1 MAAAIRAGKA
11 DRMKIHPAGVGIVAA
26 VLLLRAAAADD
37 GFVCTTGGGAASP
50 PPAAYAPPMIAN
62 GSLCMQVDYKGGQAP
77 RTWAKMV
84 PGIHRAGRRY
94 EPVGDAGKQL
104 VPFGRFEHEVS
115 VAGEPTGEPVAW
127 TQTLDTR
134 EATTTCR
141 NEHPGG
147 LVVETIVF
155 VPLDCDLV
163 VVHKRLSTD
172 RSLSGPARLS
182 FRYVLAPP
190 GETNRAPR
198 RMACTSG
205 WTAATD
211 SADFRFN
218 LDAYPPCEGLVSVFA
233 DRSVTASVTGQTA
246 VLSVDLAPAPGAPAE
261 MTLFLAFVDSLDGG
275 DWAARAARLRERARR
290 EGFDGLLASHRRAWA
305 AYGGESRV
313 SVPDPSIQRAYGT
326 AQYHLRANATRW
338 SFPVGVFPTHW
349 AGKFF
354 GWDEAFCHQ
363 ALISSNHR
371 DIARRC
377 PEFRFAGLPKALYR
391 ASHYG
396 KPGPYGARYPWET
409 LEDGAEGSPPGFW
422 MEHVFHISNIALS
435 AWQQFLFTC
444 DTAYLRDTGY
454 PVVRECARFFVANM
468 VYESDDGGM
477 FLGKCTDLERLGP
490 SRERA
495 FMTTCGAIYTLDA
508 AAQAAERLGQDVP
521 EAAEWRRVAAK
532 LRASLPHDGT
542 KYVPYPGCTE
552 RSIASLGGI
561 FPYPVFDADED
572 RQRRAVLDFVAEG
585 RSSGNMYP
593 VGNSVCAWYAGWMA
607 AALAVLGEGGEAGK
621 LVSEAAAGA
630 GCFGELFEI
639 NEAKV
644 SMRPWFAT
652 ASGNFV
658 FALNQ
663 MLVQSRGDEIRI
675 APAVPGAWKDFAFTL
690 PAHGDVAVEVAVAGG
705 RLARLALV
713 PGDPAAESRRM
724 IVIPASLLDGVRLDA
739 PAVTGVAEHAGCR
752 RLAVR
757 VHGRTDIVAAK
768 PPE

>member
-1 MAAAIRAGKA
+1 MLIAGACASMLRMA
-11 DRMKIHPAGVGIVAA
+11 V
-26 VLLLRAAAADD
+26 ADD
-37 GFVCTTGGGAASP
+37 GFVCTTGGGAGSP

-62 GSLCMQVDYKGGQAP
+62 GSLCMQVDFRGGQTP

-84 PGIHRAGRRY
+84 PGIFRAGRRH

-104 VPFGRFEHEVS
+104 VPFGRFEHELAVAGKP
-115 VAGEPTGEPVAW
+115 AGEPAAW
-127 TQTLDTR
+127 TQTLDTKA
-134 EATTTCR
+134 ATTTCR
-141 NEHPGG
+141 NEHDGG
-147 LVVETIVF
+147 LVVETTVF
-155 VPLDCDLV
+155 VPLDFDLV
-163 VVHKRLSTD
+163 VVRKRLSTD
-172 RSLSGPARLS
+172 RPLTGPARLA

-198 RMACTSG
+198 RMTCESG
-205 WTAATD
+205 WTEATA
-211 SADFRFN
+211 SADFRFT
-218 LDAYPPCEGLVSVFA
+218 LDAYQPCEGIISVFA
-233 DRSVTASVTGQTA
+233 DRPVTASVTGQTA
-246 VLSVDLAPAPGAPAE
+246 VLSADFAPAPGAPAE
-261 MTLFLAFVDSLDGG
+261 ITFFLSFADSLDGS
-275 DWAARAARLRERARR
+275 DWALRAAGLRGRVRR
-290 EGFDGLLASHRRAWA
+290 EGFDGLLDAHRRAWA
-305 AYGGESRV
+305 AYWGESRV
-313 SVPDPSIQRAYGT
+313 SVPDPSIQRAYCT

-338 SFPVGVFPTHW
+338 SFPVGIFPTHW

-354 GWDEAFCHQ
+354 GWDETFCHQ
-363 ALISSNHR
+363 ALIGSNHR

-377 PEFRFAGLPKALYR
+377 PEFRFAGLPKALQR

-396 KPGPYGARYPWET
+396 RPGRYGARYPWET

-435 AWQQFLFTC
+435 AWQQYLYTG
-444 DTAYLRDTGY
+444 DAAYLRNTGY

-468 VYESDDGGM
+468 VYQKDDGGM

-495 FMTTCGAIYTLDA
+495 FMTTCGAIYTLEA
-508 AAQAAERLGQDVP
+508 AAQAADRLGEDAP

-532 LRASLPHDGT
+532 LRDSLPHDGT

-552 RSIASLGGI
+552 RSIAALGGI
-561 FPYPVFDADED
+561 FPYPVFDADEE

-585 RSSGNMYP
+585 RASGNMYP
-593 VGNSVCAWYAGWMA
+593 VGDSVCAWYAGWMA
-607 AALAVLGEGGEAGK
+607 AALAVLGEGAEAGK
-621 LVSEAAAGA
+621 LLSEAAAGA

-644 SMRPWFAT
+644 SMRPWFST

-663 MLVQSRGDEIRI
+663 LLIQSRGDEIRI
-675 APAVPGAWKDFAFTL
+675 APAVPASWKDYAFTL
-690 PAHGDVAVEVAVAGG
+690 PCHGDLVAEVVVAGG
-705 RLARLALV
+705 RLARLTLL
-713 PGDPAAESRRM
+713 PGPAAPESRRTL
-724 IVIPASLLDGVRLDA
+724 VVPKGLLEGARTDA
-739 PAVTGVAEHAGCR
+739 PAVTGVEERDGCR

-757 VHGRTDIVAAK
+757 VYGRTDIVAAK

>member
-1 MAAAIRAGKA
+1 MLAS
-11 DRMKIHPAGVGIVAA
+11 
-26 VLLLRAAAADD
+26 LLQALAADD
-37 GFVCTTGGGAASP
+37 PFRCTTGSGAGSP
-50 PPAAYAPPMIAN
+50 PPASYAPPMIAN
-62 GSLCMQVDYKGGQAP
+62 GSLCMQVDNRGGQTP
-77 RTWAKMV
+77 RAWAKMV
-84 PGIHRAGRRY
+84 PGIWWAGHRY

-104 VPFGRFEHEVS
+104 VPFGRFEHEIS
-115 VAGEPTGEPVAW
+115 VAGTTVGEPVTW
-127 TQTLDTR
+127 TQVLDTR

-141 NEHPGG
+141 NEHDGG
-147 LVVETIVF
+147 LVVETTVF

-163 VVHKRLSTD
+163 VVRKRISSD
-172 RSLSGPARLS
+172 HPPAGPVRLA
-182 FRYVLAPP
+182 FHYVLAAP

-198 RMACTSG
+198 RMTCASA
-205 WTAATD
+205 WNKAAD
-211 SADFRFN
+211 CAEFRFG
-218 LDAYPPCEGLVSVFA
+218 LDAYRPSEGVVSVFA
-233 DRSVTASVTGQTA
+233 DRPVTASVTGQTA
-246 VLSVDLAPAPGAPAE
+246 LLSADLAPAPGAPAE
-261 MTLFLAFVDSLDGG
+261 VTFFLSFVDSLDGG
-275 DWAARAARLRERARR
+275 NWAARAAGLRERARR
-290 EGFDGLLASHRRAWA
+290 EGFEGLLAGHRRAWA

-313 SVPDPSIQRAYGT
+313 SVPDPSIQRAYCT

-338 SFPVGVFPTHW
+338 SFPVGIFPTHW

-377 PEFRFAGLPKALYR
+377 PEFRLAGLPKALYR

-396 KPGPYGARYPWET
+396 KPGTYGARYPWET

-435 AWQQFLFTC
+435 AWQQYLYTR
-444 DTAYLRDTGY
+444 DAAYLRDTGY

-468 VYESDDGGM
+468 VYAKDDGGM

-508 AAQAAERLGQDVP
+508 AAQAAERLGQDAP

-532 LRASLPHDGT
+532 LRESLPHDGG
-542 KYVPYPGCTE
+542 KYVPYPGCAE
-552 RSIASLGGI
+552 RSIAALGGI
-561 FPYPVFDADED
+561 FPYPVFDGTEAM
-572 RQRRAVLDFVAEG
+572 QRRAVLDFVAEG
-585 RSSGNMYP
+585 RASGNMYP
-593 VGNSVCAWYAGWMA
+593 VGDSVCAWYAGWMA
-607 AALAVLGEGGEAGK
+607 AALAVLGEGAEAGR
-621 LVSEAAAGA
+621 LLSEAAAGA

-644 SMRPWFAT
+644 SMRPWFST

-663 MLVQSRGDEIRI
+663 VLIQSRGDEIRI
-675 APAVPGAWKDFAFTL
+675 APAVPAAWKDYAFTL
-690 PAHGDVAVEVAVAGG
+690 PCHGDLVADVAVAGG
-705 RLARLALV
+705 RLARLTFLPGHAAADSCRTLVVPKALL
-713 PGDPAAESRRM
+713 E
-724 IVIPASLLDGVRLDA
+724 GVRTDA
-739 PAVTGVAEHAGCR
+739 TVVTGVEERDGRC

-757 VHGRTDIVAAK
+757 IRGRADVVAAR
-768 PPE
+768 PSE

>member
-1 MAAAIRAGKA
+1 MAAAVRAGETG
-11 DRMKIHPAGVGIVAA
+11 MNIHRTRSAGTML
-26 VLLLRAAAADD
+26 VLLLRTAVADD
-37 GFVCTTGGGAASP
+37 GLVCTTGGRAGSP

-62 GSLCMQVDYKGGQAP
+62 GSLCMQIDYRGGQTP

-84 PGIHRAGRRY
+84 PGIYRAGRRY
-94 EPVGDAGKQL
+94 EPVGDAGRQL
-104 VPFGRFEHEVS
+104 VPFGRFEHEIV
-115 VAGEPTGEPVAW
+115 VAGTPAGEPAAW
-127 TQTLDTR
+127 TQTLDTKA
-134 EATTTCR
+134 ATTTCR
-141 NEHPGG
+141 NEHDGG
-147 LVVETIVF
+147 LVVETTVF

-163 VVHKRLSTD
+163 VVRKRLSAD
-172 RSLSGPARLS
+172 RPPAGPVRLA

-198 RMACTSG
+198 RMTCASG
-205 WTAATD
+205 WNGAAG
-211 SADFRFN
+211 SADFRFD
-218 LDAYPPCEGLVSVFA
+218 LDAYRPCAGILSVFA
-233 DRSVTASVTGQTA
+233 DRPVAASVTGQTA
-246 VLSVDLAPAPGAPAE
+246 VLSADLAPAPGAPAQI
-261 MTLFLAFVDSLDGG
+261 TFFLSFADSLDGD
-275 DWAARAARLRERARR
+275 DWAARAARLRERARS
-290 EGFDGLLASHRRAWA
+290 EGFGGLLAAHRRAWA

-338 SFPVGVFPTHW
+338 SFPVGIFPTHW

-354 GWDEAFCHQ
+354 GWDETFCHQ
-363 ALISSNHR
+363 ALIGSNHR

-377 PEFRFAGLPKALYR
+377 PEFRFAGLSKALQR

-396 KPGPYGARYPWET
+396 KPGLYGARYPWET

-435 AWQQFLFTC
+435 AWQQHLYTG
-444 DTAYLRDTGY
+444 DSAYLRDTGY
-454 PVVRECARFFVANM
+454 PVIRECARFFVANM
-468 VYESDDGGM
+468 VYEKDDGGM

-495 FMTTCGAIYTLDA
+495 FMTTCGAIHTLES
-508 AAQAAERLGQDVP
+508 AAQAAERLGQDAP
-521 EAAEWRRVAAK
+521 EAVEWRRVAAK
-532 LRASLPHDGT
+532 LRESLPHDGA

-552 RSIASLGGI
+552 RSIAVLGGI
-561 FPYPVFDADED
+561 FPYPVFDGSEAM
-572 RQRRAVLDFVAEG
+572 QRRAVLDFVSEG
-585 RSSGNMYP
+585 RASGNMYP
-593 VGNSVCAWYAGWMA
+593 VGSSVCAWYAGWMA
-607 AALAVLGEGGEAGK
+607 AALAVLGEGREAGK
-621 LVSEAAAGA
+621 LMSEAAAGA

-639 NEAKV
+639 NEAEV

-675 APAVPGAWKDFAFTL
+675 APAVPDAWKDFAFTL
-690 PAHGDVAVEVAVAGG
+690 PAHGDVAVDVKVAGG
-705 RLARLALV
+705 RLARLVLV
-713 PGDPAAESRRM
+713 PGADAADSERTL
-724 IVIPASLLDGVRLDA
+724 VIPAALLDGVRLDS
-739 PAVTGVAEHAGCR
+739 PAVTGAAERGGCR

-757 VHGRTDIVAAK
+757 VRGRTDVVAAK